1 VPMGAKK
8 WSCPDLIAAAPM
20 DSEHGRE
27 SERFG
32 GPSLAPSYFF
42 TTRDVHEFSRFNVVE
57 WPGVQHEGYVTRYK
71 IPNGSG
77 LWQWNWVCQE
87 CFAKLSETMQWRSE
101 DP

>member
-1 VPMGAKK
+1 VELSGPHRGGTYGFRA
-8 WSCPDLIAAAPM
+8 WQ
-20 DSEHGRE
+20 RVR
-27 SERFG
+27 RFG